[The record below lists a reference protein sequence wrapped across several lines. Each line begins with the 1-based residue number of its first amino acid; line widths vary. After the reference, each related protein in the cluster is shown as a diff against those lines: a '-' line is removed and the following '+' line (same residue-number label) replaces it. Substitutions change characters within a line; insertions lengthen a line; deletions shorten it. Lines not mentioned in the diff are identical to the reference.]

1 MQTHKIQRWYSKR
14 EIAERYGVSM
24 RSIERWS
31 ESGKF
36 PRGTF
41 LPNKRWAWTN
51 LEIEAHERNLVGG
64 EAA

>member
-1 MQTHKIQRWYSKR
+1 MTSKIQRWYSKR
-14 EIAERYGVSM
+14 EVAERYGVSM

-51 LEIEAHERNLVGG
+51 LEIEEHERGLVAGG